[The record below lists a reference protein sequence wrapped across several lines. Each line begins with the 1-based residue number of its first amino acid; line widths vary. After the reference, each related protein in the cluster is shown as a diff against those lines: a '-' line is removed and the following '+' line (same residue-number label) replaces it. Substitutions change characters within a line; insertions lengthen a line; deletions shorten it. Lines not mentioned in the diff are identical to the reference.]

1 MNLPVRGPPETA
13 WCEWDHPSLY
23 GTYQM
28 ADVAVPREL
37 FAQILDKIERL
48 KLVPDTG

>member
-1 MNLPVRGPPETA
+1 MRGTA
-13 WCEWDHPSLY
+13 QIVE
-23 GTYQM
+23 GGKIQM
-28 ADVAVPREL
+28 AEVAVTREL